1 MDLPHTGREGSKFW
15 KFKKES
21 LLEII
26 ICQTGAKNKSLK
38 KLPPSLPMP
47 VGGFCANR
55 KAAIRKF
62 GTRLATRT
70 KRVAAKSIAAIPAES
85 IPFIGVAV
93 LIADTGYEL
102 YAACETVRGLDQL
115 YADLGMVDEA
125 TGDVIH
131 SVCDPELPDA
141 GEAWGGIVENM
152 DSGGRVWW
160 RVCSR

>member
-62 GTRLATRT
+62 GTRLVSRT
-70 KRVAAKSIAAIPAES
+70 KRVAAKSIAAIQAES
-85 IPFIGVAV
+85 IPFIGLAV
-93 LIADTGYEL
+93 LIADTEYEL
-102 YAACETVRGLDQL
+102 YAACETVRELDLL
-115 YADLGMVDEA
+115 YSELGVAGETPD
-125 TGDVIH
+125 DVMH
-131 SVCDPELPDA
+131 SACDPELPDP
-141 GEAWGGIVENM
+141 GEVWGVVVENM
-152 DSGGRVWW
+152 DQWW
-160 RVCSR
+160 DSFVGAV